1 MKYFTMIIA
10 LFYFSFTL
18 SQDKRITK
26 TGQISFEA
34 SVTSFEE
41 IKAKNDKVY
50 CVLNI
55 KTGVLSIVALINE
68 FEFKHALMKAHF
80 NDNYMESDRYP
91 KAIFKGKIADFNYNT
106 IGTQL
111 KEFKLRGRLEMHG
124 HSKEITTTARL
135 RKIKNSLEISSDFEV
150 RTSDFDVTIPSMVSS
165 KISNIVQIK
174 TSFAV
179 AD

>member
-26 TGQISFEA
+26 AGQISFEA
-34 SVTSFEE
+34 SIPSFEE

-55 KTGVLSIVALINE
+55 KTGALSIVALINE

-80 NDNYMESDRYP
+80 NDNYIESDRYP

-106 IGTQL
+106 IGTEL

-124 HSKEITTTARL
+124 RTKEINTVAKL
-135 RKIKNSLEISSDFEV
+135 KKKDEVLEISSDFEINTDDFEV
-150 RTSDFDVTIPSMVSS
+150 IIPFMFRT
-165 KISNIVQIK
+165 KIAKIVQIK

>member
-10 LFYFSFTL
+10 LFYLSFVH
-18 SQDKRITK
+18 SQDKRSTK

-41 IKAKNDKVY
+41 IKAKNYKVY
-50 CVLNI
+50 CVLNV

-124 HSKEITTTARL
+124 HTKEITTIARL